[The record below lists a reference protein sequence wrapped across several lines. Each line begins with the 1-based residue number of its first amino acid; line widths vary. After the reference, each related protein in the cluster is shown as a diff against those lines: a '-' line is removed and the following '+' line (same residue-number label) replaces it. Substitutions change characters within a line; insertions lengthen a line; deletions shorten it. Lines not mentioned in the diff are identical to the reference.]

1 MKKKIIIIIIVL
13 IILTITG
20 LLILNLKNNNNTK
33 LDTDKK
39 VLTLYFS
46 MSGNTETVAKN
57 INKNIGGEIIKI
69 ETDKTYPTNYNELT
83 NIAKEEQDKKERP
96 SLKTKIDINNYDTI
110 FLGYPI
116 WYSDMPMAIYTLLDE
131 YDFSNKTI
139 IPFATHGGSGLSN
152 TPNKIQQLEPNAKV
166 LEGLEIRGNEAK
178 NSEKEIINYINKI
191 N

>member
-20 LLILNLKNNNNTK
+20 ILILNLKNNNNTK

-46 MSGNTETVAKN
+46 MSGNTETVAKY

-83 NIAKEEQDKKERP
+83 NIAKEEKDKKERP
-96 SLKTKIDINNYDTI
+96 SLKTKININNYDTI

>member
-46 MSGNTETVAKN
+46 MSGNTETVAKY

-116 WYSDMPMAIYTLLDE
+116 WYSDMPMAIYTLLDK